1 MAVGQRPQ
9 KIGEFGVAM
18 LIDEPRHGITER
30 RPHGSP
36 TRDKAGL
43 PRTKAKAKRCH
54 SGGTPHME
62 GIGKQRRL
70 TRIFPGL
77 IRVLGKR
84 RFGPAQVDRQRDL

>member
-36 TRDKAGL
+36 TRGSLGPRLKPSAAILAEHLTWKA
-43 PRTKAKAKRCH
+43 
-54 SGGTPHME
+54 
-62 GIGKQRRL
+62 
-70 TRIFPGL
+70 
-77 IRVLGKR
+77 LGNSD
-84 RFGPAQVDRQRDL
+84 A

>member
-36 TRDKAGL
+36 TRDKAGA
-43 PRTKAKAKRCH
+43 P
-54 SGGTPHME
+54 SD
-62 GIGKQRRL
+62 QS
-70 TRIFPGL
+70 
-77 IRVLGKR
+77 
-84 RFGPAQVDRQRDL
+84 